1 MSTLHV
7 ENLKGPTS
15 GANANTIIVPSG
27 QSFSAP
33 GHVVQVGHT
42 YNHQVSAHQ
51 TIASTSL
58 VGSGVT
64 CTLTPLSTNNKFI
77 ISWTVSMVYG
87 GNNSSFCSGA
97 MKYKIGSGSYNFVD
111 GANDTAGVPYNIGY
125 NNVGATYAPMT
136 STHEVDITSASAYTF
151 EPHYKSGNGSSSVW
165 CHIRAG
171 YSLLVM
177 EIAG

>member
-1 MSTLHV
+1 MSILKVDTINEKTSGSGVEISHV
-7 ENLKGPTS
+7 LKGS
-15 GANANTIIVPSG
+15 GVA
-27 QSFSAP
+27 

-51 TIASTSL
+51 TISTTSL
-58 VGSGVT
+58 VDVGVT
-64 CTLTPLSTNNKFI
+64 CTLTPRSTNNKFI
-77 ISWTVSMVYG
+77 VTWTVSMAYG
-87 GNNSSFCSGA
+87 GNNSHYCAGV

-111 GANDTAGVPYNIGY
+111 GADGANTPYNLGY
-125 NNVGATYAPMT
+125 NYSGDQYAPMT
-136 STHEVDITSASAYTF
+136 STHEVDITSTSAYTF
-151 EPHYKSGNGSSSVW
+151 APHYRGGASSSAVW

>member
-1 MSTLHV
+1 MSI
-7 ENLKGPTS
+7 LKVDTINEKTS
-15 GANANTIIVPSG
+15 GSG
-27 QSFSAP
+27 VVIP

-51 TIASTSL
+51 TFSSSSL

-64 CTLTPLSTNNKFI
+64 CTLTPLSINNKFI
-77 ISWTVSMVYG
+77 VTWTVSMAYG
-87 GNNSSFCSGA
+87 GNNAHYCAGV

-111 GANDTAGVPYNIGY
+111 GADGTNTPYNLGY
-125 NNVGATYAPMT
+125 NYSGDQYAPMT
-136 STHEVDITSASAYTF
+136 STHEVDITSTSAYTF
-151 EPHYKSGNGSSSVW
+151 APHYRGGSSSSSVW
-165 CHIRAG
+165 CHTRAS

>member
-51 TIASTSL
+51 TIASLSL
-58 VGSGVT
+58 
-64 CTLTPLSTNNKFI
+64 I
-77 ISWTVSMVYG
+77 
-87 GNNSSFCSGA
+87 
-97 MKYKIGSGSYNFVD
+97 
-111 GANDTAGVPYNIGY
+111 
-125 NNVGATYAPMT
+125 
-136 STHEVDITSASAYTF
+136 
-151 EPHYKSGNGSSSVW
+151 
-165 CHIRAG
+165 HI
-171 YSLLVM
+171 
-177 EIAG
+177 

>member
-1 MSTLHV
+1 MSILKVDTINEKTSGSGVEIAHV
-7 ENLKGPTS
+7 LKGS
-15 GANANTIIVPSG
+15 GVA
-27 QSFSAP
+27 

-64 CTLTPLSTNNKFI
+64 CTLTPRSTNNKFI
-77 ISWTVSMVYG
+77 VTWTVSMHYG
-87 GNNSSFCSGA
+87 GNNSSYAAGC

-111 GANDTAGVPYNIGY
+111 GADGANTPYNIGY
-125 NNVGATYAPMT
+125 GFSGNVYGPMVST
-136 STHEVDITSASAYTF
+136 SEVDITSTSAYTF
-151 EPHYKSGNGSSSVW
+151 APHYRGGASSSAVW

>member
-42 YNHQVSAHQ
+42 YNHQVSSHQ
-51 TIASTSL
+51 SVASTSL

-77 ISWTVSMVYG
+77 VSW
-87 GNNSSFCSGA
+87 NSSMAHGSNTATYIAGA
-97 MKYKIGSGSYNFVD
+97 MKYKVGSGSYVYLDGVD
-111 GANDTAGVPYNIGY
+111 DTNVPYNLGY
-125 NNVGATYAPMT
+125 SFLNNRYAPMHMT
-136 STHEVDITSASAYTF
+136 GEVDITSTSAYTF
-151 EPHYKSGNGSSSVW
+151 EPFFRTDNGSDGRW
-165 CHIRAG
+165 CHIRAS

>member
-51 TIASTSL
+51 TFSSSSL

-77 ISWTVSMVYG
+77 ITWTVSMHYG
-87 GNNSSFCSGA
+87 GNNSSYAAGC

-111 GANDTAGVPYNIGY
+111 GADGANTPYNLGY
-125 NNVGATYAPMT
+125 GHSGNVYGPMVST
-136 STHEVDITSASAYTF
+136 SEVDITSTSAYTF
-151 EPHYKSGNGSSSVW
+151 EPFYRNSNGLSTVW
-165 CHIRAG
+165 CHTRAS